1 MKAEA
6 VIVVFGGILIH
17 FSLGVLYYSQGYL
30 APYIATFTAMKARD
44 GGMRDADEDVVT
56 VLLVAAGT
64 VSQGVT
70 IFAGGHLCR
79 KIGPRPTTFIG
90 CFIVVT
96 SVFLTVAFIY
106 LSFWAVVVSYGVL
119 VGVGSGFAWIA
130 PLSAAMRWLP
140 GWKGVANG
148 FIVAGY
154 GLGFLVLVP
163 LNAYLKPERLMS
175 NVTSGGS
182 NIYTNNDSLDQL
194 PYLLLILGGI
204 TVVLQVLGVAFIVD
218 PLPGKCPPR
227 SSSWIRRLWWLV
239 QPRLSCQSQCIQRK
253 QHQLRKGVEHEDS
266 MIDSDSFRLEESS
279 GSRQPQST
287 QTAEADTQHECI
299 HSSSTTLLR
308 RPGPRS
314 SQSYQAVDR
323 QNEPTLSEEEEEEEE
338 EEGREVSQSVSIYMP
353 VSLTPKQLLR
363 RLDFFALW
371 LESASIL
378 QAVVFVVS
386 YYHTISTSLQLSD
399 KQLRDALAVASILDV
414 VARPIWGGFC
424 DLTSFKTTLVV
435 LFGLMS
441 FALLTLPAFT
451 FLSPYVYFV
460 LLCIIFFCFGGL
472 AVALPTGVARWYG
485 LQHAA
490 VNYGL
495 LYVASII
502 ASMLVAAAVILLPRL
517 GMDVSFGWEGRV
529 CLSGG
534 LILLGLV
541 LVLVVK
547 EKKFVLLPRIRR

>member
-6 VIVVFGGILIH
+6 VLVVFGGILIH
-17 FSLGVLYYSQGYL
+17 FSLGVLYYSLSYL
-30 APYIATFTAMKARD
+30 APSIVHFTAMKGRD
-44 GGMRDADEDVVT
+44 RGMGAADDGLAT

-64 VSQGVT
+64 VCQGVT

-90 CFIVVT
+90 CFIVVA
-96 SVFLTVAFIY
+96 SVFLTVGCLH

-119 VGVGSGFAWIA
+119 VGAGSGLAWIA

-148 FIVAGY
+148 FIVAGF
-154 GLGFLVLVP
+154 GLGFLLLVP
-163 LNAYLKPERLMS
+163 LKAYLKPERLMP
-175 NVTSGGS
+175 NVTSDGS
-182 NIYTNNDSLDQL
+182 NVYMDKDALDRL
-194 PYLLLILGGI
+194 PYFFLILGGI
-204 TVVLQVLGVAFIVD
+204 TVMLQVLGVAFIVD

-227 SSSWIRRLWWLV
+227 GTSWIRRLWWLV

-253 QHQLRKGVEHEDS
+253 QHQLREDVEHEDG
-266 MIDSDSFRLEESS
+266 MIESDSFRLEESG
-279 GSRQPQST
+279 GSRQPPST
-287 QTAEADTQHECI
+287 QAAEADAQHEGI
-299 HSSSTTLLR
+299 HSTLLI
-308 RPGPRS
+308 RPGDRS

-323 QNEPTLSEEEEEEEE
+323 QSNPTLSEEEEEEEE
-338 EEGREVSQSVSIYMP
+338 GREQSQPVSIYMP

-371 LESASIL
+371 FESVSIL
-378 QAVVFVVS
+378 QAMVFVVS
-386 YYHTISTSLQLSD
+386 YYNAITTSLELSD
-399 KQLRDALAVASILDV
+399 KQLEYALVVAAILDV

-441 FALLTLPAFT
+441 FALLTLPALT
-451 FLSPYVYFV
+451 FLSPYTYFMS
-460 LLCIIFFCFGGL
+460 LCIILFCFGGV

-485 LQHAA
+485 LEYAA

-495 LYVASII
+495 LYMGSTI

-517 GMDVSFGWEGRV
+517 GMDASFGWEGRA

-534 LILLGLV
+534 LILLGLA

-547 EKKFVLLPRIRR
+547 EKKFVLLPRIRH